1 MPRLFTGLEIP
12 KAVGESLSLL
22 RGGLPGARWID
33 PENYHVTLRF
43 IGDVDDDI
51 AQEIAWLLGKVRR
64 KDFELRLDGLQSFG
78 GRKPRAV
85 IAAVAPS
92 QSVME
97 LQAEHE
103 RLLRRVGLDPEA
115 RKYTPHVTLARLRD
129 TSSFE
134 VAEYLSA
141 RAAFRSPPFS
151 VSRFLLFSSRASV
164 GGGPYVVEAAYPLAA
179 YITPRRNCAA
189 RAPGSCSGGLSSAP
203 ARARR

>member
-12 KAVGESLSLL
+12 KTVGESLALL

-141 RAAFRSPPFS
+141 RAAFRSLPFS
-151 VSRFLLFSSRASV
+151 VSRFVLFSSRASV
-164 GGGPYVVEAAYPLAA
+164 GGGPYVVEAVYPLAA
-179 YITPRRNCAA
+179 
-189 RAPGSCSGGLSSAP
+189 
-203 ARARR
+203 